1 MRGPLTCGEPPFAS
15 PPQVLASFNSGDL
28 DAYEKLC
35 VKYAA
40 QLNAQPALV
49 AEERKLREK
58 ITILA
63 LMEIIARLPS
73 DEHVVQ
79 LKSIAER
86 TKLTVDGA
94 EFLVMKALSV
104 HLIEGAIDQV
114 DGTVRISWV
123 QPRVLL
129 LPQARPPPSSRVCG
143 CGCDAQC
150 RRCCLGLQ
158 RSCVLSACHF
168 PVWW

>member
-1 MRGPLTCGEPPFAS
+1 MRALTGANSRRSCVRLLRL
-15 PPQVLASFNSGDL
+15 QVLGAFNSGDL
-28 DAYEKLC
+28 DAYERLC
-35 VKYAA
+35 AKYAA
-40 QLNAQPALV
+40 QLNGQPALV

-63 LMEIIARLPS
+63 LMEIIARLPH

-79 LKSIAER
+79 MKSIAER
-86 TKLTVDGA
+86 TKLSADGA

-104 HLIEGAIDQV
+104 HLIEGSIDQV

-129 LPQARPPPSSRVCG
+129 LPQVR
-143 CGCDAQC
+143 AQG
-150 RRCCLGLQ
+150 RF
-158 RSCVLSACHF
+158 HF
-168 PVWW
+168 PLRFLSCLCAGR